1 MRGKNPIKTV
11 PLRDRFATCGMAGEG
26 VQPLTKGDLR
36 STRGFDTGAAWAT
49 RPAFLWQPF
58 GNHSLA
64 RALGRPRG
72 RDIMSVHDME
82 KATATYSGFM
92 ATLKW
97 AVPVVAV
104 ITFAVVAAIAS

>member
-11 PLRDRFATCGMAGEG
+11 PLRDRCAAQAVTGDG
-26 VQPLTKGDLR
+26 VRAVTKGDLR
-36 STRGFDTGAAWAT
+36 STRGFDTGAAGAT
-49 RPAFLWQPF
+49 LPAFLWQPF

-64 RALGRPRG
+64 RALGGPRG

-82 KATATYSGFM
+82 KAEATYEGFM

-97 AVPVVAV
+97 AVPVIAV
-104 ITFAVVAAIAS
+104 IAFAVVAAIAS